1 VAPYTHDAP
10 PQINFNDIL
19 LTLNKCTIEVVGR
32 KKPEAG
38 VTSGGSGGNR
48 VTLTRIARE
57 LGVSAMTVSNA
68 YNHPDRLSEALRER
82 IFETAGRLG
91 YPGPDPVGRSL
102 RRQRTDVV
110 GVLYSNPLSY
120 AFDDPAAVSFLG
132 GLSSVTEEADL
143 GLLLVPAAGGGASGK
158 RDPRAAAKA
167 AVDGFVIYSMSDEE
181 PLLASALERRLPA
194 VVVDQPRKEGVPFV
208 GVDDE
213 GAARTAAEHLLD
225 LGHERFAIVSFG
237 LSPDGREGIADSDR
251 QERTAFHVS
260 RMRLRGYRAALEDTG
275 LPWAEMPV
283 YECPGSTKELG
294 YRAVEALFR
303 SEQEPTAILAL
314 SDQLALGAIAWM
326 TERRISVPED
336 VSVVGFDDIPAAAGA
351 DPPLTTV
358 HQDHAEKGT
367 LAGRMLVSQLHE
379 EDAPSAGPL
388 ATRLMVRGSTSPNR
402 KR

>member
-1 VAPYTHDAP
+1 
-10 PQINFNDIL
+10 
-19 LTLNKCTIEVVGR
+19 VGS
-32 KKPEAG
+32 KKPKAG
-38 VTSGGSGGNR
+38 VSSGGNR

-91 YPGPDPVGRSL
+91 YQGPDPVGRSL
-102 RRQRTDVV
+102 RRRRTDVV

-143 GLLLVPAAGGGASGK
+143 GLLLVPAAGGGTSGE
-158 RDPRAAAKA
+158 RDHRAAAQA

-181 PLLASALERRLPA
+181 PLLEAALERRLPA

-237 LSPDGREGIADSDR
+237 LSPDGHEGMADSDR

-260 RMRLRGYRAALEDTG
+260 RMRLRGYRAALEEAG
-275 LPWAEMPV
+275 LSWSEVPV
-283 YECPGSTKELG
+283 YECQGSAKELG

-303 SEQEPTAILAL
+303 SQQEPTAILAL
-314 SDQLALGAIAWM
+314 SDQLALGAMEWM
-326 TERRISVPED
+326 TERRISVPQD
-336 VSVVGFDDIPAAAGA
+336 VSVVGFDNIPAAASA
-351 DPPLTTV
+351 DPPLTTI
-358 HQDHAEKGT
+358 HQDHAAKGRM
-367 LAGRMLVSQLHE
+367 AGRMLVAQLHE
-379 EDAPSAGPL
+379 EGLPSAGQL
-388 ATRLMVRGSTSPNR
+388 ATNLVVRGSTSPNR

>member
-1 VAPYTHDAP
+1 
-10 PQINFNDIL
+10 
-19 LTLNKCTIEVVGR
+19 
-32 KKPEAG
+32 
-38 VTSGGSGGNR
+38 

-82 IFETAGRLG
+82 ILETAGRLG
-91 YPGPDPVGRSL
+91 YQGPDPVGRSL

-120 AFDDPAAVSFLG
+120 AFEDPAAVSLLG
-132 GLSSVTEEADL
+132 GLSSVTEEAGL
-143 GLLLVPAAGGGASGK
+143 GLLLVPAAGGGSSGE
-158 RDPRAAAKA
+158 RDPRAAAQA

-181 PLLASALERRLPA
+181 PLLAAALERRLPT

-208 GVDDE
+208 GVNDE
-213 GAARTAAEHLLD
+213 RAARTAAEHLLD

-275 LPWAEMPV
+275 LPWSEMPV
-283 YECPGSTKELG
+283 YECQGSAKELG
-294 YRAVEALFR
+294 YRAVETLFR

-314 SDQLALGAIAWM
+314 SDQLALGAIEWM
-326 TERRISVPED
+326 TERRISVPEE
-336 VSVVGFDDIPAAAGA
+336 VSVVGFDNIPEAASAV
-351 DPPLTTV
+351 PPLTTV
-358 HQDHAEKGT
+358 HQDHAEKGI

-379 EDAPSAGPL
+379 EDEDAPSAEPL
-388 ATRLMVRGSTSPNR
+388 ATRLVVRGSTSPIR
-402 KR
+402 ER

>member
-1 VAPYTHDAP
+1 
-10 PQINFNDIL
+10 
-19 LTLNKCTIEVVGR
+19 VGR
-32 KKPEAG
+32 KKPKAG
-38 VTSGGSGGNR
+38 VTSGGSGGDR
-48 VTLTRIARE
+48 VTLTRLARE

-91 YPGPDPVGRSL
+91 YQGPDPVGRSL

-143 GLLLVPAAGGGASGK
+143 GLLLVPAAGGGSSGE
-158 RDPRAAAKA
+158 RDPRVAAQA
-167 AVDGFVIYSMSDEE
+167 AVDGFVIYSMSNEE
-181 PLLASALERRLPA
+181 PLLAAALERRLPA
-194 VVVDQPRKEGVPFV
+194 VVVDQPRKEGVPLV
-208 GVDDE
+208 GVDDR

-237 LSPDGREGIADSDR
+237 LSPDGHEGIADSER
-251 QERTAFHVS
+251 QERTVFHVS
-260 RMRLRGYRAALEDTG
+260 RMRLRGYRAALEETG
-275 LPWAEMPV
+275 LAWSEIPV
-283 YECPGSTKELG
+283 YECPGSAKELG

-303 SEQEPTAILAL
+303 SKQEPTAILAL
-314 SDQLALGAIAWM
+314 SDQLALGAIEWM

-336 VSVVGFDDIPAAAGA
+336 VSVVGFDNIPAAASA

-358 HQDHAEKGT
+358 HQDHAEKGV

-379 EDAPSAGPL
+379 QDTPSAGPL
-388 ATRLMVRGSTSPNR
+388 ATRLVVRGSTSPNR
-402 KR
+402 ER

>member
-1 VAPYTHDAP
+1 M
-10 PQINFNDIL
+10 
-19 LTLNKCTIEVVGR
+19 EVVGR
-32 KKPEAG
+32 KKPKVGA
-38 VTSGGSGGNR
+38 TSGGFGGNR

-91 YPGPDPVGRSL
+91 YQGPDPVGRSL

-132 GLSSVTEEADL
+132 GLSSVTEEAEL
-143 GLLLVPAAGGGASGK
+143 GLLLVPAAGGGASSE
-158 RDPRAAAKA
+158 RDPRAAQA

-181 PLLASALERRLPA
+181 PLLVAALERRLPA
-194 VVVDQPRKEGVPFV
+194 VVVDQPRKEAVPFV

-213 GAARTAAEHLLD
+213 GAARSAAEHLLD

-237 LSPDGREGIADSDR
+237 LSPDGHEGIADLDR

-260 RMRLRGYRAALEDTG
+260 RMRLRGYRAALEEAG
-275 LPWAEMPV
+275 LPWSGVPV
-283 YECPGSTKELG
+283 YECQGSAKELG

-303 SEQEPTAILAL
+303 SRQEPTAILAL
-314 SDQLALGAIAWM
+314 SDQLALGAIEWM
-326 TERRISVPED
+326 TQRRISVPQD
-336 VSVVGFDDIPAAAGA
+336 VSVVGFDNIPAAASA

-358 HQDHAEKGT
+358 HQDHAEKGR
-367 LAGRMLVSQLHE
+367 LAGRMLVAQLHE
-379 EDAPSAGPL
+379 EGSPGTGLL
-388 ATRLMVRGSTSPNR
+388 ATRLVVRGSTSPNR
-402 KR
+402 ER

>member
-1 VAPYTHDAP
+1 M
-10 PQINFNDIL
+10 
-19 LTLNKCTIEVVGR
+19 
-32 KKPEAG
+32 
-38 VTSGGSGGNR
+38 
-48 VTLTRIARE
+48 RIAGE

-82 IFETAGRLG
+82 VFETAGRLG
-91 YPGPDPVGRSL
+91 YQGPDPVGRSL

-132 GLSSVTEEADL
+132 GLSSVTEEAEL
-143 GLLLVPAAGGGASGK
+143 GLLLVPAAGGGASSE
-158 RDPRAAAKA
+158 RDPRAAAQA

-181 PLLASALERRLPA
+181 PLLVAALERRLPA
-194 VVVDQPRKEGVPFV
+194 VVVDQPRKEAVPFV

-237 LSPDGREGIADSDR
+237 LSPDGHEGIADLDR

-260 RMRLRGYRAALEDTG
+260 RMRLRGYRAALEEAG
-275 LPWAEMPV
+275 LPWSGVPV
-283 YECPGSTKELG
+283 YECQGSAKELG

-303 SEQEPTAILAL
+303 SQQEPTAILAL
-314 SDQLALGAIAWM
+314 SDQLALGAIEWM
-326 TERRISVPED
+326 TQRRISVPQD
-336 VSVVGFDDIPAAAGA
+336 VSVVGFDNIPAAASA

-358 HQDHAEKGT
+358 HQDHAEKGR
-367 LAGRMLVSQLHE
+367 LAGRMLVAQLHE
-379 EDAPSAGPL
+379 EGSPGTGLL
-388 ATRLMVRGSTSPNR
+388 ATRLVVRGSTSPNR
-402 KR
+402 ER